1 MNGREGLARQMDSAG
16 IDYQRQDNCF
26 PWVSDWDQA
35 QRLMDTQL
43 RADWPKLLDRIAGGP
58 NPIHD
63 EIFQRYPTLISTSIN
78 YVQVQCFS
86 IAARPRRKVF
96 DLHFRRNRFR
106 GSFRNYRP
114 SRPFVSF
121 NSVCCAFVTKP
132 LKA

>member
-1 MNGREGLARQMDSAG
+1 MDSAG

-43 RADWPKLLDRIAGGP
+43 RADWLKLLDRIAGGL

-63 EIFQRYPTLISTSIN
+63 EIFQRCPTLISTSIN

-86 IAARPRRKVF
+86 MRLVLGGRFSTFTFAVTVIAGASATTGLRAR
-96 DLHFRRNRFR
+96 
-106 GSFRNYRP
+106 SCP
-114 SRPFVSF
+114 STA
-121 NSVCCAFVTKP
+121 SVAAFVTKP